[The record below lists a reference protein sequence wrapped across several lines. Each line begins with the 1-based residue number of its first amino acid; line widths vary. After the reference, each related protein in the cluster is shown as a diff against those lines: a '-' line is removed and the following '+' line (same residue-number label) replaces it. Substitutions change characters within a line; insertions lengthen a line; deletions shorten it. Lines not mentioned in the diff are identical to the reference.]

1 MSKDQRQSPDGDIRI
16 SQVTVEGNTMVHV
29 QKGDSA
35 RGEKDTKI
43 VRCSNIQKYLESIFK
58 SLIYLK
64 ISDICII

>member
-43 VRCSNIQKYLESIFK
+43 VRYSNIQICLESILK
-58 SLIYLK
+58 KMIYLK
-64 ISDICII
+64 ISSICII